1 MVLDFILRRPHAPF
15 RCRIETPPVSELLI
29 PHALIPLQLGLVE
42 RIVMTNEDELP
53 EPVEGEAPPRVRT
66 WKAIRWELQL
76 LPRRQW
82 WLQLREITKIPGEI
96 VGNRPELR

>member
-1 MVLDFILRRPHAPF
+1 MQRARLVLSAVQLARGAALAPAD
-15 RCRIETPPVSELLI
+15 RGGVGAA
-29 PHALIPLQLGLVE
+29 ALE
-42 RIVMTNEDELP
+42 A

-82 WLQLREITKIPGEI
+82 WLQLREITKIPGES
-96 VGNRPELR
+96 VGNRPGLR